1 MIVGTVA
8 VNKMTRIALGVVVL
22 IFLATPG
29 GAAEPIGI
37 GLDADMSSASA
48 QSGEAIRRGI
58 VLAIDEINDAGG
70 VLGRKFELHVR
81 DHRGNPARGIDNIE
95 DLAKIESLVAVVG
108 GIHTPVAM
116 AELKTIHDK
125 KIIYLGAWA
134 AGTPVVD
141 NGFEP
146 NYVFRV
152 SVRDQLA
159 GGFLIAASQK
169 LGFRRF
175 GLILERT
182 GWGRSNEKAM
192 VAAIGKRGLN
202 VSGIEW
208 FNWGVRDM
216 SAAIDRL
223 AASGAEVLLLVAN
236 PREGAIVVK
245 NIARLSADKRLPIIS
260 HWGITGAD
268 FPALVGP
275 ALLEVDL
282 RFLQTYSFL
291 APPYPGPAK
300 KLFAAYTKKFPDV
313 KTPAAIPSPVGVAHA
328 YDLVQMLARA
338 IRKAG
343 ATDRA
348 AIRAAMETLG
358 RYQGL
363 VRDYNPPFTAARH
376 DALDATDFRIARYD
390 RTGKIVPAKNNQ

>member
-1 MIVGTVA
+1 M
-8 VNKMTRIALGVVVL
+8 NKVTRIALCAVAAIL
-22 IFLATPG
+22 LTSPG
-29 GAAEPIGI
+29 GASEPIGV

-48 QSGEAIRRGI
+48 QAGEAIRRGI
-58 VLAIDEINDAGG
+58 VVAIDEINDAGG

-95 DLAKIESLVAVVG
+95 DLAGIKSVVAVVG

-116 AELKTIHDK
+116 GELKIIHAK

-141 NGFEP
+141 NGFNP

-152 SVRDQLA
+152 SVRDQFA
-159 GGFLIAASQK
+159 GGFLIEAGQK

-192 VAAIGKRGLN
+192 VAAVQKAGLHI
-202 VSGIEW
+202 SGIEW

-216 SAAIDRL
+216 SAAVDRL
-223 AASGAEVLLLVAN
+223 VASGAETLLLVAN

-245 NIARLSADKRLPIIS
+245 SVADRPMDKRLPIIS

-268 FPALVGP
+268 FPAMVGP
-275 ALLEVDL
+275 ALYQTDL
-282 RFLQTYSFL
+282 RFLQTFSFL
-291 APPYPGPAK
+291 APPYPGRAK
-300 KLFAAYTKKFPDV
+300 KVFAAYSKKFSEVKSPGDV
-313 KTPAAIPSPVGVAHA
+313 PSPVGTAHA
-328 YDLVQMLARA
+328 YDLIQLLARA

-343 ATDRA
+343 TTERVAV
-348 AIRAAMETLG
+348 RAAMETLG

-363 VRDYNPPFTAARH
+363 VRDYNPPFTTARH

-390 RTGKIVPAKNNQ
+390 KSGRIVPTEMKR

>member
-1 MIVGTVA
+1 M
-8 VNKMTRIALGVVVL
+8 NKSIRIALCAATA
-22 IFLATPG
+22 IFLTTPS
-29 GAAEPIGI
+29 GASEPIGI
-37 GLDADMSSASA
+37 GHDADMSSASA
-48 QSGEAIRRGI
+48 QAGESIRRGI

-70 VLGRKFELHVR
+70 VLGRKFKLHVR

-95 DLAKIESLVAVVG
+95 ELAAIKSMVAVVG

-116 AELKTIHDK
+116 AELKIIHEK

-141 NGFEP
+141 NGFNP

-152 SVRDQLA
+152 SVRDQFA
-159 GGFLIAASQK
+159 GGFLIEAGQK
-169 LGFRRF
+169 RGFRRF

-182 GWGRSNEKAM
+182 GWGRSNEKSM
-192 VAAIGKRGLN
+192 VAAVQKRGLKIT
-202 VSGIEW
+202 GTEW

-216 SAAIDRL
+216 SGTVDRL
-223 AASGAEVLLLVAN
+223 VASGAEVLLLVAN

-245 NIARLSADKRLPIIS
+245 SVADRAADKRLPIIS

-275 ALLEVDL
+275 GLFDTDL
-282 RFLQTYSFL
+282 RFLQTFSFL
-291 APPYPGPAK
+291 TPAFPERAK
-300 KLFAAYTKKFPDV
+300 KVFAAYSKKFTEV
-313 KTPAAIPSPVGVAHA
+313 KSLDSVPSPVGTAHA
-328 YDLVQMLARA
+328 YDLIQLLAQA

-343 ATDRA
+343 TTERA
-348 AIRAAMETLG
+348 AVRTAMETLG

-376 DALDATDFRIARYD
+376 DALDATDFRIARND
-390 RTGKIVPAKNNQ
+390 KTGKIVPVD